1 MDRVRRIVLLSVVV
15 VLSVA
20 CLLGLFCTDHPSE
33 QKNVSQNAFAKGD
46 FSQDKEPSDNTI
58 QQTDGQQGA
67 RNVSLED
74 ILLFGEAGGTYLRT
88 EGPHMAPNP
97 HRFKHINY
105 HTATGVKETIRIK

>member
-1 MDRVRRIVLLSVVV
+1 MSNVTKKMIGLALLVLLST
-15 VLSVA
+15 S
-20 CLLGLFCTDHPSE
+20 CTSE
-33 QKNVSQNAFAKGD
+33 TVP
-46 FSQDKEPSDNTI
+46 KEPSDNTI

-105 HTATGVKETIRIK
+105 HTATGVKGTIFG